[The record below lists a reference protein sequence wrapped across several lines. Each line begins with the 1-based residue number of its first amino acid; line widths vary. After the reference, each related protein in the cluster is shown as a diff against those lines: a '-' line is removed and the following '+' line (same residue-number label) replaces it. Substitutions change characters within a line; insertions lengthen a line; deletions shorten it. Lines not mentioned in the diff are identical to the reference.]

1 VKDIAKAGANWI
13 SIVSTAYQNDP
24 FSTDVAPDP
33 EKTPTLES
41 VRAMIRAAHEAGLK
55 VLLKTHVNLQIEEKD
70 NHIWR
75 GMIALRSEA
84 EIKEW
89 FANYEKFMLDY
100 VDLGVS
106 ENVEMMTVGVE
117 LRNLTKHVAQW
128 KALIEAIRQRG
139 YTGKLTFA
147 ALHEDYDK
155 VEFWDVLDYVGI
167 DAYFE
172 LTRKNAPP
180 LADVIAGT
188 NKLAAKMAAFSEAVK
203 KPIVFTEIGY
213 NNLAG
218 TAFKPWYWSGNAA
231 KLDNIEQAA
240 CYHAMLAVM
249 SRQKWLAGM
258 FWWTWY
264 PGGAPRAGEPSYSPQ
279 SKLAELILESYYGAE
294 H

>member
-1 VKDIAKAGANWI
+1 MTRTCA
-13 SIVSTAYQNDP
+13 IVINLKRETIFGQRRLDFAQKS
-24 FSTDVAPDP
+24 
-33 EKTPTLES
+33 
-41 VRAMIRAAHEAGLK
+41 AATQLRK
-55 VLLKTHVNLQIEEKD
+55 VLSELQSSDE
-70 NHIWR
+70 R
-75 GMIALRSEA
+75 GDIRTLLLRRHFARAIRERTYYWHSICHGRKLSLSEHQIFPKIVKRRKKVLWESALIRSGQ
-84 EIKEW
+84 I
-89 FANYEKFMLDY
+89 FY
-100 VDLGVS
+100 
-106 ENVEMMTVGVE
+106 
-117 LRNLTKHVAQW
+117 VAQW

-155 VEFWDVLDYVGI
+155 VEFWDALDYIGI

-188 NKLAAKMAAFSEAVK
+188 NKLAAKMAAFSEKVK

-279 SKLAELILESYYGAE
+279 SKLAELILESYYGSE